1 MATTRVVR
9 FPSKLGDDY
18 STVMANFYIAAI
30 YLNMSSHIIARG
42 TRLYQDIPPVLG
54 RVPMRCKEIG

>member
-18 STVMANFYIAAI
+18 STVMANFYIVAMI
-30 YLNMSSHIIARG
+30 
-42 TRLYQDIPPVLG
+42 VLG
-54 RVPMRCKEIG
+54 KRIQLKRKQ